1 MKVLILC
8 TQNSARSQIAEA
20 LFRELSQGQIEVYSA
35 GFEPAI
41 VNPYAIRV
49 MEELKYDMS
58 AHRSK
63 SMDEFQG
70 MFFDYVVTVCSNAE
84 NRCPLFPNTT
94 KRLRW
99 PTDDPAAVIG
109 TDKEK
114 MTAFRNAREFLRL
127 KIVGFV
133 EDIK

>member
-1 MKVLILC
+1 MKILILC

-20 LFRELSQGQIEVYSA
+20 LFRELSQGQVEVLSA

-63 SMDEFQG
+63 SLNEFQG
-70 MFFDYVVTVCSNAE
+70 IVFDYVVTVCSNAE
-84 NRCPLFPNTT
+84 ERCPFFPTTT

-109 TDKEK
+109 TDEEK

-127 KIVGFV
+127 KIVDF
-133 EDIK
+133 IKGI